1 LALIGDA
8 KQMDARWVRG
18 CYLKGYGP
26 SLMLGVGIPLPV
38 LTEEVVAH
46 CAVQDKD
53 LVAPVV
59 DFSIPRRVR
68 PTFGLVSYAQL
79 KSGKLA
85 IDGKSVRV
93 APLASLY
100 LSRQVALE
108 LKQWIQ
114 AGTFM
119 LSEAVAPIP
128 NDRVFIPQD
137 LRGS

>member
-1 LALIGDA
+1 
-8 KQMDARWVRG
+8 
-18 CYLKGYGP
+18 
-26 SLMLGVGIPLPV
+26 
-38 LTEEVVAH
+38 
-46 CAVQDKD
+46 
-53 LVAPVV
+53 VAPVV

-79 KSGKLA
+79 KSGKLT